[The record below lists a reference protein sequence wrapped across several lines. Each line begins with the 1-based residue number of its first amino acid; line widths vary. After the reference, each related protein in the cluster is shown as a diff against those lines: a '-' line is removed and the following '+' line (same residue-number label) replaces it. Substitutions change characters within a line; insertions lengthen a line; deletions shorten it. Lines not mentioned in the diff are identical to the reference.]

1 MECLGHEIVLIF
13 VRVVIQTTRLIKIL
27 VITLSIVHNM
37 SIVDVDSALFHLE
50 VGFVERISLILLVS
64 MVADAD
70 LFAVVLF
77 VLSVNGVG
85 SSIIIQNIS
94 KTLLFLV
101 ILHVDYFIL
110 SDVKVFSATLHIFS
124 LLLPAIMG
132 VVYF

>member
-37 SIVDVDSALFHLE
+37 SIVDVDGALFHLE

-70 LFAVVLF
+70 LFTVVLF
-77 VLSVNGVG
+77 VLAVNGVG

-110 SDVKVFSATLHIFS
+110 SDVKVLSTTLHIIS

>member
-27 VITLSIVHNM
+27 VITLSIVDNM
-37 SIVDVDSALFHLE
+37 SIVDVDGALFHLE

-70 LFAVVLF
+70 LFTVVLF
-77 VLSVNGVG
+77 VLAVNGVG

-110 SDVKVFSATLHIFS
+110 SDVKVLSTTLHIIS

>member
-37 SIVDVDSALFHLE
+37 SIVDVDGALFHLE

-70 LFAVVLF
+70 LFTVVLF
-77 VLSVNGVG
+77 VLSVNGVR

-110 SDVKVFSATLHIFS
+110 SDVKVLSTTLHIIS

>member
-37 SIVDVDSALFHLE
+37 SIVDVDGALFHLE

-77 VLSVNGVG
+77 VLAVNGVG

>member
-37 SIVDVDSALFHLE
+37 SIVDVDGALFHLE

-70 LFAVVLF
+70 LFTVILF
-77 VLSVNGVG
+77 VLAVNGVG

-110 SDVKVFSATLHIFS
+110 SDVKVFSTTLHIFS